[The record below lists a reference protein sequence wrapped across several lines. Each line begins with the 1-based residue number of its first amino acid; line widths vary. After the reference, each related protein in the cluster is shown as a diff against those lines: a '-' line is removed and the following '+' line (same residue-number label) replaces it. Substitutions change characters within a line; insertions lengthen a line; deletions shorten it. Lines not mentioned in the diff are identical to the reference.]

1 MNMNIKQYDSQPVK
15 VSVCV
20 ITYNHVNYIGQCLES
35 ILNQKTNF
43 TFEIIVADDAS
54 TDGTIDIIRKY
65 ATKHPDIVKPVFHDK
80 NVGVYQNYKD
90 AHSKATGTYVAH
102 CDGDDYWYENKL
114 EKQILIMDS
123 DNSIVQSWT
132 GANIVDDSGC
142 ITGLFPSRWARKV
155 YPDEV
160 FASDIALSYA
170 LVGQH
175 STQIYRRESQPKID
189 KTEFLDYWVAFNLAL
204 KGKSRYLINENLSA
218 YRCTSSPSLTRHSG
232 SKKVAVDLLSEHL
245 FCISKNYPE
254 YSREAKSNLL
264 TRYFF
269 SKLKRHDTRCLQFY
283 LKKMKLSKISL
294 KYLASSFFYFLMQK
308 IR

>member
-1 MNMNIKQYDSQPVK
+1 MNMNISQYDCQPVK

-54 TDGTIDIIRKY
+54 TDGTAQVVKKY
-65 ATKHPDIVKPVFHDK
+65 ASKHPDIIKPIFHEK
-80 NVGVYQNYKD
+80 NVGVYKNYKN
-90 AHSKATGTYVAH
+90 AHSKAIGTYVAH
-102 CDGDDYWYENKL
+102 CDGDDYWYEDKL
-114 EKQILIMDS
+114 EKQVRVMDS
-123 DNSIVQSWT
+123 DNSIVQCWT
-132 GANIVDDSGC
+132 GANIVDDSGY

-155 YPDEV
+155 YPDV
-160 FASDIALSYA
+160 ISASDIALSYA

-175 STQIYRRESQPKID
+175 STQIYRRESQPEINE
-189 KTEFLDYWVAFNLAL
+189 TEFLDYWVAFNIAL

-245 FCISKNYPE
+245 FCISKKYPKF
-254 YSREAKSNLL
+254 SREAKSNLL

-269 SKLKRHDTRCLQFY
+269 SYIKKHDTRCLQY
-283 LKKMKLSKISL
+283 SLKKMKNSKSSI
-294 KYLASSFFYFLMQK
+294 KFLASSFFYFLMQK